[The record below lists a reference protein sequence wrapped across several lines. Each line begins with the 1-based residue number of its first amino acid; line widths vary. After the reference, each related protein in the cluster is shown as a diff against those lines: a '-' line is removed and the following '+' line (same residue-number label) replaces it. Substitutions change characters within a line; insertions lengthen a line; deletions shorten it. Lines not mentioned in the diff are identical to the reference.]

1 MTSSCCFTPH
11 KEPEKVSSWFCW
23 CSRCSGKCS
32 AFFHYPDLDSSALCW
47 TDAKWWQRIRFWM
60 ILSVPIWESLGVGL
74 WETNTTIDVTPACS
88 PQIWSFR
95 PILGETIKSN
105 LAVLRTLLTFPLF
118 FPFFSDFLSLSWLY
132 CLYFF
137 LSLLATNFIN
147 TTVERSWTAKFP
159 TFTLSRRTTWKENFS
174 EIYSWS

>member
-1 MTSSCCFTPH
+1 MFSMF
-11 KEPEKVSSWFCW
+11 
-23 CSRCSGKCS
+23 SGKCS
-32 AFFHYPDLDSSALCW
+32 AFFHYPDLGSCVFICFVLDGCEVME
-47 TDAKWWQRIRFWM
+47 AKS
-60 ILSVPIWESLGVGL
+60 ILSDFECFRFKMVVHGGFGNWQSQLTSYQHAPLV
-74 WETNTTIDVTPACS
+74 
-88 PQIWSFR
+88 WSFR
-95 PILGETIKSN
+95 PIQGETIKSN

-174 EIYSWS
+174 ENYSWS